1 MPVPVAGDDLTAN
14 ALQDLL
20 AGLIDVYAG
29 VDSIATQ
36 QTRSNNTFGDLTTPG
51 PLVSVTSRGTKALVL
66 WGALVF
72 GSAGAANASG
82 RMTIAISGAT
92 TLAAAASN
100 GIFAAESGGLG
111 VGGSGIVAR
120 RFTIT
125 PGSNTYTCKYNNIAA
140 NGTSVWQDR
149 WLMVI
154 AP

>member
-1 MPVPVAGDDLTAN
+1 MAVPAAGDDLTAN

-20 AGLIDVYAG
+20 AGLIDVYAADNS
-29 VDSIATQ
+29 VATQ

-51 PLVSVTSRGTKALVL
+51 PSVTVTSRGTKAWVF

-72 GSAGAANASG
+72 GSVGGAPASG
-82 RMTIAISGAT
+82 RMTIAISGNT
-92 TLAAAASN
+92 VLAAAAAN
-100 GIFAAESGGLG
+100 GIFAAESAGLG

-125 PGSNTYTCKYNNIAA
+125 PGPNTYTCKYNNIAA
-140 NGTSVWQDR
+140 NGTSAWQDR
-149 WLMVI
+149 YILVV